1 MHMKKRGNVIE
12 YPDAHARRT
21 AVRTVPDHGTAESAE
36 TNAPPVGRI
45 DEMSARLVAV
55 AERGDRGAFASL
67 FRHFGPRIRAYLL
80 RVGGDAGRVDDVL
93 QETFAAVWN
102 RAVLYDRSRASAAT
116 WIFAI
121 ARNRRIDAFRRD
133 RRPEFDPDD
142 PALHPDP
149 LPGGEEALAAQERAE
164 AVRNAL
170 AVLSEEQREVLW
182 LSFYEGESYPAIAIR
197 LGIPLGTVKSRAR
210 LAFGR
215 LRSELGTRRED
226 LR

>member
-1 MHMKKRGNVIE
+1 MIE
-12 YPDAHARRT
+12 YPDANARRT
-21 AVRTVPDHGTAESAE
+21 VVRAVRDNATSESAE
-36 TNAPPVGRI
+36 ANATPAGRT

-80 RVGGDAGRVDDVL
+80 RVGGDAGKVDDVL

-149 LPGGEEALAAQERAE
+149 LPGGEEALAAKERAV

-170 AVLSEEQREVLW
+170 AALSEEQREVLW

-215 LRSELGTRRED
+215 LRSELGTRQED

>member
-1 MHMKKRGNVIE
+1 MDMKRPGNVIE
-12 YPDAHARRT
+12 YPDADSRRT
-21 AVRTVPDHGTAESAE
+21 VVRAVRDHGSAESTEANAPAVRT
-36 TNAPPVGRI
+36 

-55 AERGDRGAFASL
+55 AERGDPVAFASL

-80 RVGGDAGRVDDVL
+80 RAGGDAGRVDDVL

-102 RAVLYDRSRASAAT
+102 RAALYDRSRASAAT

-133 RRPEFDPDD
+133 RRPEFDPHD

-149 LPGGEEALAAQERAE
+149 LPGGEEALAASERAA
-164 AVRNAL
+164 AVRSAL
-170 AVLSEEQREVLW
+170 ATLSEEQRTVLW

-215 LRSELGTRRED
+215 LRSELGTTRED
-226 LR
+226 LQ

>member
-1 MHMKKRGNVIE
+1 MIE
-12 YPDAHARRT
+12 YPDADARR
-21 AVRTVPDHGTAESAE
+21 AAARSARDHGAAESTEAI
-36 TNAPPVGRI
+36 APPAGRI

-80 RVGGDAGRVDDVL
+80 RAGGDAGKVDDVL

-102 RAVLYDRSRASAAT
+102 RAVLYDRSRANAAT

-149 LPGGEEALAAQERAE
+149 LPGGEEALAAKERAE

-170 AVLSEEQREVLW
+170 AALSEEQREILW
-182 LSFYEGESYPAIAIR
+182 LSFYEGESYAAIAIR

>member
-1 MHMKKRGNVIE
+1 MMKPGNVIE
-12 YPDAHARRT
+12 YPDALARQGVGK
-21 AVRTVPDHGTAESAE
+21 AISDEAKAESAE
-36 TNAPPVGRI
+36 ANASPAGQL

-55 AERGDRGAFASL
+55 AQSGDRDAFASL
-67 FRHFGPRIRAYLL
+67 FRHFGPRVRAYLL
-80 RVGGDAGRVDDVL
+80 RAGGDSVKVDDVL

-102 RAVLYDRSRASAAT
+102 RAALYDGSRASAAT

-121 ARNRRIDAFRRD
+121 ARNRRVDAFRRD
-133 RRPEFDPDD
+133 RRPEFDPND
-142 PALHPDP
+142 PAFHPDP
-149 LPGGEEALAAQERAE
+149 VPGGEEALATQERAE

-210 LAFGR
+210 LAFVR
-215 LRSELGTRRED
+215 LRSELGARRED